1 MAARQVS
8 STREAALPQCL
19 PAGER
24 RSGSAAVR
32 GRKAA
37 RARSSGWGNS
47 KRPAPKAEGRRPA
60 PAMRRRFSA
69 PGLDAGEKLEATQPA
84 SERRGQD
91 RSRRRSEGQGN
102 GALLGRRRPTFR
114 RPVPSRADPE
124 QIHPLAAEPAA
135 KWGMAFVR
143 RTGRGPPFPLFASCG
158 KSGPASQVG
167 PTQNA
172 ASAILNTD
180 SLKLSIRL

>member
-8 STREAALPQCL
+8 STREVALPQCL

-47 KRPAPKAEGRRPA
+47 KRPAPKAERRPA
-60 PAMRRRFSA
+60 PATRRRFSA
-69 PGLDAGEKLEATQPA
+69 PGLDAGGKL
-84 SERRGQD
+84 
-91 RSRRRSEGQGN
+91 RSNPTRVRAARPRPIPTTIGRTRVRRRSADDAVQLSAGRFLRGRIRN
-102 GALLGRRRPTFR
+102 GFIRWRQSPRPSGVWLLP
-114 RPVPSRADPE
+114 AE
-124 QIHPLAAEPAA
+124 QDEAPCFLC
-135 KWGMAFVR
+135 
-143 RTGRGPPFPLFASCG
+143 FASCG
-158 KSGPASQVG
+158 KSGPARVG
-167 PTQNA
+167 PTQSA
-172 ASAILNTD
+172 ASATINTN

>member
-8 STREAALPQCL
+8 STREVALPQCL

-47 KRPAPKAEGRRPA
+47 KRPAPKAERRPA
-60 PAMRRRFSA
+60 PATRRRFSA
-69 PGLDAGEKLEATQPA
+69 PGLDAGGKLEATQPG

-91 RSRRRSEGQGN
+91 RSRRRSEGQGYA
-102 GALLGRRRPTFR
+102 ALRGRRRPTFR

-124 QIHPLAAEPAA
+124 RIHPLAAEPAA
-135 KWGMAFVR
+135 KWGMAFAR
-143 RTGRGPPFPLFASCG
+143 RTGRSPLFPLLRKLREVRTCPG
-158 KSGPASQVG
+158 G
-167 PTQNA
+167 PTQSA
-172 ASAILNTD
+172 ASAAINTN